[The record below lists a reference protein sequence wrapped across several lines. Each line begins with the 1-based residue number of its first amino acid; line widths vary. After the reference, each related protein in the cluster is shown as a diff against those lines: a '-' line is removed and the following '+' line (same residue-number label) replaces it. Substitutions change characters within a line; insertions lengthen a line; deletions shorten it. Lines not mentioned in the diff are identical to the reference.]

1 MMGTSSTQRLRL
13 QLVAADFL
21 ERMGAR
27 MREQR
32 ELLGLSRAEVARR
45 MPGKVNENQVYR
57 WEKGLHQPNPDT
69 LQALGLVLDCD
80 VSFFMSPPPEQTIT
94 PELITI
100 PVENSDRLEQIEAT
114 LELIVG
120 VLEQQVGSDVLEA
133 VRADIATAR
142 RSAS

>member
-27 MREQR
+27 MRERR

-69 LQALGLVLDCD
+69 LQALALVLDCD
-80 VSFFMSPPPEQTIT
+80 VALFMSPAPEKTTT
-94 PELITI
+94 PELVAT
-100 PVENSDRLEQIEAT
+100 PAGNAERLDQIEAT

-142 RSAS
+142 QSAS